1 MGDKLVKMVRVLFIL
16 ISLIAID
23 VSAIPV
29 DEVIENKSLYKL
41 HVDPLAEKARIYKI
55 ENSYF

>member
-29 DEVIENKSLYKL
+29 DEVIENKSYISFMSI
-41 HVDPLAEKARIYKI
+41 H
-55 ENSYF
+55 